1 MSRSPRH
8 FASEADH
15 GMEHI
20 SAAELAV
27 WLTDS
32 TRVRPLLLDVREP
45 WEYETCR
52 IDGSVLI
59 PMASVPARQ
68 EELDPETPIVC
79 ICHHGARSMQVGAF
93 LERAGFAS
101 ITNLTGGI
109 HGWAMQVDGSMPTY

>member
-1 MSRSPRH
+1 
-8 FASEADH
+8 
-15 GMEHI
+15 MEHI

-32 TRVRPLLLDVREP
+32 TRVQPLLLDVREP

-52 IDGSVLI
+52 IDGSVLM
-59 PMASVPARQ
+59 PMASVPGRQ
-68 EELDPETPIVC
+68 EELDPETPVVC

-93 LERAGFAS
+93 LERAGFANV
-101 ITNLTGGI
+101 TNLTGGI